1 MPDDQF
7 SDKEFR
13 EFRNLLQD
21 LALQAYPNP
30 TRQNCPTTHVL
41 AEMAALPLPAQHAS
55 YDHVAHCS
63 PCLKDL
69 IEERTRVLRN
79 RRHRRRWTIVGV
91 AAIVLI
97 STAAVLL
104 WIRGRVP
111 VGSLRTAQRNSIP
124 GNPPDA
130 YEPASL
136 NLRTRS
142 VLRGSGVDREQ
153 PLQLPRKR
161 VDVKIFLP
169 FGSEAG
175 TYDVMVLRQVDQPII
190 RTSGFASIQDGATIL
205 QTKIDLASLRAGHY
219 LLGIRQSSWDWTYFP
234 LTLP

>member
-21 LALQAYPNP
+21 LALQAYPNS
-30 TRQNCPTTHVL
+30 TRQNCPARRVL

-69 IEERTRVLRN
+69 IEERTRILRN
-79 RRHRRRWTIVGV
+79 RRHRRRWTIVAV
-91 AAIVLI
+91 AAIVVI

-104 WIRGRVP
+104 WIRGRP
-111 VGSLRTAQRNSIP
+111 PAGNMRTAQRDSIP
-124 GNPPDA
+124 TRPSDT
-130 YEPASL
+130 YEKASL

-142 VLRGSGVDREQ
+142 VSRGSGVDREQ
-153 PLQLPRKR
+153 PLQLPLKR

-175 TYDVMVLRQVDQPII
+175 KYDVMVLREVDQPIV
-190 RTSGFASIQDGATIL
+190 RTSGSASIQNGATVL
-205 QTKIDLASLRAGHY
+205 QTKIDLANLREGHY
-219 LLGIRQSSWDWTYFP
+219 LLGIRQASWDWTYFP
-234 LTLP
+234 LTLQ